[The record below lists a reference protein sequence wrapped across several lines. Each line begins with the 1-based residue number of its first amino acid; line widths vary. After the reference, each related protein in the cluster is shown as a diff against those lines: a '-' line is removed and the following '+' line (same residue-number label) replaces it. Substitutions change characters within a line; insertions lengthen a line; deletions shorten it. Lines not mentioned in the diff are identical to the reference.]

1 MPRSP
6 KPYRIVPAE
15 VPAQAARG
23 SSVYA
28 EAIADFVES
37 GLSSALIEMT
47 GRKTQALTLGLRKAV
62 AASGA
67 EVKVVTRASQVYL
80 VRA

>member
-1 MPRSP
+1 MPRTA
-6 KPYRIVPAE
+6 KPYRLVPAE
-15 VPAQAARG
+15 VPPLAGRA

-28 EAIADFVES
+28 EAVSDFVVS
-37 GLSSALIEMT
+37 GLESALIEMT

-67 EVKVVTRASQVYL
+67 GVKVVTRAGQVYL
-80 VRA
+80 LRA